1 MQHLVGWF
9 QDVDQAAAA
18 ADIAAI
24 SDDTLFA
31 QGDIIRVPEEMSN
44 VMAVACITAAVTFTS
59 AQLQSPSLRQLAN
72 MDILP
77 VVRAANFGS
86 LPALMDLSK
95 NPFALIPNESLTFN
109 TNTDH
114 AAAIEIYGL
123 LWLSDGPAAPVS
135 GEIFTVRA
143 TVAITLV
150 DGIWTNGNL
159 AFSQDLPFG
168 DYDVV
173 GMRAESANLLCARLV
188 FPGKPWR
195 PGVPGANAPGDNDHV
210 LFRMGMGGIMG
221 SFNTNNPPTVDM
233 IGVVDS
239 AENVLLDLIK
249 RG

>member
-77 VVRAANFGS
+77 VVRAAVFGS
-86 LPALMDLSK
+86 SPALMDLSK

-109 TNTDH
+109 TNTDD
-114 AAAIEIYGL
+114 AAVIEIYGL
-123 LWLSDGPAAPVS
+123 LWLTDGPAVPVS

-143 TVAITLV
+143 TAAIVLA
-150 DGIWTNGNL
+150 GGAWINGNL
-159 AFSQDLPFG
+159 TFSQDLPFG

-195 PGVPGANAPGDNDHV
+195 PGVPGANVPGDIDHP
-210 LFRMGMGGIMG
+210 LFRMGAGGIMG

-233 IGVVDS
+233 IGISDS